1 MNSQL
6 CSSFKPLCVFELQM
20 WMLTEGSVH
29 KLQDCRDGS
38 SPIGSG
44 TAQAFCVV
52 HHLHCSF
59 SHSKETGG
67 ALSLCFVAGDHLKVH
82 PQARACAFYSIWQP
96 QRFSQICCF
105 KGVLSWPFWDS
116 KERIQI
122 EFSFFQLVL
131 KTIGFRV
138 INSILISVK
147 TAGFSLSYWELIAA
161 MKRMYVRWNQEYY

>member
-1 MNSQL
+1 MTRVPQHTHCLSICLQKSNTHAVHTNTHALELVLQCQFQTNFDQTGTHLCAHTHPHSMVKQSLRQTMNSQL

-96 QRFSQICCF
+96 QRLFTDM
-105 KGVLSWPFWDS
+105 L
-116 KERIQI
+116 
-122 EFSFFQLVL
+122 L
-131 KTIGFRV
+131 
-138 INSILISVK
+138 
-147 TAGFSLSYWELIAA
+147 
-161 MKRMYVRWNQEYY
+161 